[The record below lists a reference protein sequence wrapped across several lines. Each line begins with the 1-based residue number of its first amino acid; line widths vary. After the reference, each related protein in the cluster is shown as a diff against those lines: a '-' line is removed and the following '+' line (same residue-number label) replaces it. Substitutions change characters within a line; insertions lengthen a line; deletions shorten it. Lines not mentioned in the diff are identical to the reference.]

1 MAYTAPV
8 VCYNSGAS
16 ATWYTLTGVQSVN
29 ISRGR
34 QRFQDPVNQSSLQ
47 VELIPATFYTL
58 ELGVGQTIEV
68 RTSND
73 GNADCYFQGRI
84 TDIQRSYAFPYNS
97 GTNYAPGDRIIIS
110 ATGATGIIGTAQL
123 SSYALASDYVNINMG
138 LIAVGQQVVSQQLDT
153 GSTVLNSGN
162 TVTGA
167 ALDAMNQLA
176 RTAQITFDDFAAF
189 RANPMQ
195 YGIVVYNTGTV
206 FQNIS
211 FTDTGSGYAYVGLE
225 FLSSVQNTFNW
236 VSVQPTGLAPAITS
250 GTSPYNALN
259 YATYSAS
266 TPDATNLSGYLYN
279 MLSGQQAAVPYSI
292 STNTMAS
299 AACMD
304 LARIT
309 KYGMPTDKTQTV
321 MGQPVAVTFRGS
333 TTNGSVIG
341 VNSAFYTDHAAVQL
355 YLSPSLG
362 TPFTLD
368 SSAFGVLDTNRLG
381 YP

>member
-1 MAYTAPV
+1 MPYTAPV
-8 VCYNSGAS
+8 ICYNSGAS
-16 ATWYTLTGVQSVN
+16 ATWYELTGVQSVN

-34 QRFQDPVNQSSLQ
+34 QRFQDPVNQSSA
-47 VELIPATFYTL
+47 VIELIPATSYTL
-58 ELGVGQTIEV
+58 PLAVGQTIEV
-68 RTSND
+68 RTAND
-73 GNADCYFQGRI
+73 GTADCYFQGRV
-84 TDIQRSYAFPYNS
+84 TDIQRSYAFPYNA
-97 GTNYAPGDRIIIS
+97 GTNYAPGDRITIS

-123 SSYALASDYVNINMG
+123 SSYALASGNVNINIG
-138 LIAVGQQVVSQQLDT
+138 LIAVDQQVISQQLDT
-153 GSTVLNSGN
+153 GTTVVNSSQ

-167 ALDAMNQLA
+167 ALDTINQLA
-176 RTAQITFDDFAAF
+176 RTAQITFDDFAAN

-206 FQNIS
+206 YQNIA
-211 FTDTGSGYAYVGLE
+211 FTDTGSGYAYSGLE

-236 VSVQPTGLAPAITS
+236 VSVQPEGLAPAITS

-259 YATYSAS
+259 YVTYSAS
-266 TPDATNLSGYLYN
+266 TADATNLSGYLYN
-279 MLSGQQAAVPYSI
+279 MLSGQQAAVPFSI

-299 AACMD
+299 ASCMN

-333 TTNGSVIG
+333 TTYGSVIG
-341 VNSAFYTDHAAVQL
+341 VNAAFYPDRGNVQL

-362 TPFTLD
+362 TPFTLN
-368 SSAFGVLDTNRLG
+368 STAFGVLDTNRLG